1 MPNPYFQFKQFTV
14 YHDRCAMKVTTD
26 SCVFGAWAASEI
38 ATDQRIIGRV
48 LDIGGGTGL
57 LSMMVAQKN
66 EVDIDAVEIDK
77 EAAQQSIE
85 NIEASPWKKKIH
97 VLNEDITEFKPHGKY
112 DCIISNPPFYENELS
127 SENKKKNTAHH
138 SEDLTLAQVV
148 RIIVANLNEEGTFFI
163 MVPFKRK
170 KEMERLLEQNHL
182 YITTILIL
190 CQSLKHG
197 PFRVLVKGSKRRAG
211 VHNELSMSI
220 WDDGQRYTESFVE
233 LLKEYYLYL

>member
-26 SCVFGAWAASEI
+26 SCVFGAWTAREI
-38 ATDQRIIGRV
+38 ATDQKRIGRV

-66 EVDIDAVEIDK
+66 EVEIDAVEIDK
-77 EAAQQSIE
+77 EAAKQSIE
-85 NIEASPWKKKIH
+85 NIAASPWKERIH
-97 VLNEDITEFKPHGKY
+97 VFNEDITLFKTRGNY
-112 DCIISNPPFYENELS
+112 DYIISNPPFYENELS

-138 SEDLTLAQVV
+138 SEDLTLAQAVQV
-148 RIIVANLNEEGTFFI
+148 IVANLNEEGTFFL
-163 MVPFKRK
+163 MLPFKRK
-170 KEMERLLEQNHL
+170 EEMERLLEQNHL

-190 CQSLKHG
+190 RQSLKHG
-197 PFRVLVKGSKRRAG
+197 SFRLFVKGSNRSAD

-220 WDDGQRYTESFVE
+220 WDNGQHYTESFVE
-233 LLKEYYLYL
+233 LLKDYYLYL